1 MSCGRIIHPGP
12 VFLKWTPERNDLN
25 IFQHLVNVY
34 QRSLGWFIISCCC
47 NWTRKKNE
55 ERKTRNIML
64 IKWTGRE
71 KKKAT
76 RIKVTD
82 RDWSMT
88 LIRGGCSGR
97 LLWLMKFQF
106 KIVYLFFFSQSF
118 SVMNLPKDSHLKWSN
133 LLGAVFCNVIFYV
146 TFYFLF
152 TFLFLN
158 PPPPKKKNKKI
169 ILSLF
174 FSTFIYMKM
183 LPRVRI
189 YPFLFSLCIFS
200 FSIVFFGP
208 HVVIFTF
215 FRF

>member
-1 MSCGRIIHPGP
+1 
-12 VFLKWTPERNDLN
+12 
-25 IFQHLVNVY
+25 
-34 QRSLGWFIISCCC
+34 
-47 NWTRKKNE
+47 
-55 ERKTRNIML
+55 ML

-133 LLGAVFCNVIFYV
+133 LLGAVFAKSLYA
-146 TFYFLF
+146 
-152 TFLFLN
+152 
-158 PPPPKKKNKKI
+158 PPPPPPKKNKKI
-169 ILSLF
+169 ILTLF